1 MLDMLTM
8 TWTLIMS
15 DGPGPAC
22 HSLSPFGL
30 KRFLLVGGRYSE
42 KEEVWIL
49 DADEKKAVK
58 CEDPLPMEKDAHRTI
73 EVKTEKGLSLYCL
86 GGRESK
92 DIVVFDI
99 E

>member
-15 DGPGPAC
+15 DGPETFG

-30 KRFLLVGGRYSE
+30 KRFLLVGGNGS
-42 KEEVWIL
+42 KKEVWIL

-58 CEDPLPMEKDAHRTI
+58 REDPLPMEEWGHRTI

-86 GGRESK
+86 GGRESE

>member
-15 DGPGPAC
+15 DGPKTHG

-30 KRFLLVGGRYSE
+30 KRSLLVGGAHSE
-42 KEEVWIL
+42 KEVWIL
-49 DADEKKAVK
+49 DAD
-58 CEDPLPMEKDAHRTI
+58 DYHRTI

-86 GGRESK
+86 GGIRSE

>member
-15 DGPGPAC
+15 DGPKTDG

-30 KRFLLVGGRYSE
+30 KRFLLVGGDNSR
-42 KEEVWIL
+42 KEVWFL

-58 CEDPLPMEKDAHRTI
+58 REDPLPMEKRGHRTI

-86 GGRESK
+86 GGYMSE

>member
-15 DGPGPAC
+15 DGPGGEG

-30 KRFLLVGGRYSE
+30 KRFLLVGGRYS
-42 KEEVWIL
+42 KKEVWIL

-58 CEDPLPMEKDAHRTI
+58 REDPLPMEKYYHRTI

>member
-1 MLDMLTM
+1 MLDMQTM

-15 DGPGPAC
+15 RGLKTWG

-30 KRFLLVGGRYSE
+30 KRFLLVGGHDSR
-42 KEEVWIL
+42 KEVWIL
-49 DADEKKAVK
+49 DADEKKAIK
-58 CEDPLPMEKDAHRTI
+58 REDPLPTKKYYHRTI
-73 EVKTEKGLSLYCL
+73 EVKTETGLSLYCL
-86 GGRESK
+86 GGRESE

>member
-15 DGPGPAC
+15 DGPETFV

-30 KRFLLVGGRYSE
+30 KRFLLVGGLISE
-42 KEEVWIL
+42 KEVWIL
-49 DADEKKAVK
+49 DADEKKAIER
-58 CEDPLPMEKDAHRTI
+58 EDPLPMKKDDHRTI
-73 EVKTEKGLSLYCL
+73 KVKTEKGLSLYCL
-86 GGRESK
+86 GGDESE